1 MAKVNFVEERES
13 DFQRYCIIIF
23 KNSVFN
29 NKKKKSQ
36 GIQRNIKDCPF
47 SGTKL
52 IDRNCLGGYPN
63 TRFTR
68 QRLQNNDCLKYA
80 KKTKGKHTELRKI
93 RSITYEQNRNTL
105 KIQKLK
111 SEQSL
116 REVWDTI
123 EQTRKCIY
131 ETNRR

>member
-1 MAKVNFVEERES
+1 MTEIVQEDIQIPDLLDK
-13 DFQRYCIIIF
+13 DF
-23 KNSVFN
+23 KTTTVLNM
-29 NKKKKSQ
+29 
-36 GIQRNIKDCPF
+36 
-47 SGTKL
+47 L
-52 IDRNCLGGYPN
+52 
-63 TRFTR
+63 
-68 QRLQNNDCLKYA
+68 

-123 EQTRKCIY
+123 EQTRKCSY